1 LAWVLKPSVVQKGT
15 TVLNPES
22 PEQTISLANQAAQS
36 ANHTVK
42 STRRAASDV
51 MDTVATAAQEIRNDA
66 IAPLLSRAAAQA
78 NTLSHQSADAYRQ
91 GKQRVRETASRA
103 SANTQT
109 YVREQPV
116 KAMLI
121 AAAAGAAITVLVRLL
136 SGSRT
141 RE

>member
-1 LAWVLKPSVVQKGT
+1 MLT
-15 TVLNPES
+15 PES

-51 MDTVATAAQEIRNDA
+51 MATVATAAQEIRNDA

-78 NTLSHQSADAYRQ
+78 STLAHRSAGAYRQ
-91 GKQRVRETASRA
+91 GSQRVRETARRA
-103 SANTQT
+103 SANTLT
-109 YVREQPV
+109 YVRNEPV

-121 AAAAGAAITVLVRLL
+121 AAAGGAAIMVLARLL
-136 SGSRT
+136 NRPRT